1 MSSLVDYTS
10 DNELDTLE
18 SEYIAQLNELK
29 ALFPKHA
36 FHTNPNENKGS
47 YNEQFYNDLITHL
60 EQMKG
65 HLTTAITKLEEEI
78 ETITGLVKGIKE
90 NDNSVTK
97 KDELTPEQMISDKV
111 DIYNFHKLNI
121 FIRVIGI
128 AGLLFLF
135 KLKFKGNIKNPL
147 ASSNSASSNSASSNS
162 ASSNSAS
169 SNSK

>member
-10 DNELDTLE
+10 ENELDALE
-18 SEYIAQLNELK
+18 SEYNAQLNELK

-47 YNEQFYNDLITHL
+47 YNEQFYNDLITNL
-60 EQMKG
+60 DSKKG
-65 HLTTAITKLEEEI
+65 LLTTAITTLEQEL
-78 ETITGLVKGIKE
+78 ETITGVVKGIKE

-97 KDELTPEQMISDKV
+97 KDELTPKQMISDKV

-147 ASSNSASSNSASSNS
+147 ASSNSMSSNSM
-162 ASSNSAS
+162 S
-169 SNSK
+169 SNSKSSNSK

>member
-10 DNELDTLE
+10 ENELDALE
-18 SEYIAQLNELK
+18 SEYNAQLNELK

-47 YNEQFYNDLITHL
+47 YNEQFYNDLITNL
-60 EQMKG
+60 DSKKG
-65 HLTTAITKLEEEI
+65 LLTTAITTLEQEL
-78 ETITGLVKGIKE
+78 ETITGVVKGIKE

-97 KDELTPEQMISDKV
+97 KDELTPKQMISDKV

-121 FIRVIGI
+121 FIRAIGI

-147 ASSNSASSNSASSNS
+147 ASSNSMSSNSM
-162 ASSNSAS
+162 S
-169 SNSK
+169 SNSKSSNSK